1 MGLQG
6 MQGEGAGHFFSWD
19 QPFNLKDAIK
29 PHAQKQSNPV
39 VQNGILFKEGSRS
52 EDLATGWEVG

>member
-1 MGLQG
+1 
-6 MQGEGAGHFFSWD
+6 MQGEGAGEFFSWD